1 MSNERE
7 ILELI
12 RTLGSEHDHEAQKH
26 ALDALVKISEPAV
39 MPLVK
44 ALQSKDWSVR
54 ERAAVALGKVRDAR
68 ATDALIQAINDE
80 DPRVQWAAA
89 YALGELRDARAV
101 EPLIDALQYC
111 VIPLEIVTALGK
123 IADAR
128 AVEPLITVLKDVNS
142 NVREGA
148 AIALGRIGDARAIE
162 PLEQALTDDN
172 AFVRETAT
180 LALKI
185 MKGKK

>member
-1 MSNERE
+1 MSNEGE
-7 ILELI
+7 IFELI

-39 MPLVK
+39 MLLVK

-68 ATDALIQAINDE
+68 ATDALIQAINDG

-101 EPLIDALQYC
+101 EPLIDALQ
-111 VIPLEIVTALGK
+111 
-123 IADAR
+123 
-128 AVEPLITVLKDVNS
+128 VLRHSAGNS
-142 NVREGA
+142 HRS
-148 AIALGRIGDARAIE
+148 R
-162 PLEQALTDDN
+162 
-172 AFVRETAT
+172 
-180 LALKI
+180 
-185 MKGKK
+185 